1 MSILLYVPRDA
12 SALSLGADAVAQAIA
27 VEAARRGVEIRIV
40 RNGSR
45 GLFWLEPLVEVMTPQ
60 GRHAY
65 GPVTA
70 RDVGG
75 LFDAGFLQAGVHPLH
90 LGPTEQIPE
99 LASQQRLT
107 FERVGIIDP
116 LSLADYRAHSGY
128 AGLEQAL
135 ALQPADIVA
144 AVTQS
149 GLRGR
154 GGAAFPTGVKWQT
167 VLERTASQKYITCNA
182 DEGDS
187 GTFADRMLMEGD
199 PFCLIEGMTIA
210 ALAVGATQGY
220 IYLRVEYP
228 HAFTV
233 LNAAIAT
240 AYGAGLLG
248 SDVMGSG
255 KRFDLEVRLGA
266 GAYICG
272 EETSMLESLEGK
284 RGEVRVRPPLPA
296 VKGLFGRPTVVNNV
310 ISLASVP
317 VILQRGAQFYRDF
330 GIGRS
335 RGTMP
340 LQLAGNVK
348 RGGLIERAFGLTLGE
363 LVYDYGGGSA
373 SGRPVRAVQV
383 GGPLGA
389 YIPVDQFDTAI
400 DYEALAGI
408 GALLGHGG
416 VVVFDDSV
424 DMAGMAR
431 YAMEFCAKESCGKC
445 TPCRIGSTRGV
456 ELLDRVIANV
466 DRAHN
471 LALVEEL
478 CETLLH
484 GSLCGLG
491 GMTPFPVQSALK
503 HFPEDFHRTVDRK
516 IVG

>member
-1 MSILLYVPRDA
+1 MSSTKIYVPRDA
-12 SALSLGADAVAQAIA
+12 TALSLGAEAVAQAIA
-27 VEAARRGVEIRIV
+27 AEAARRGIDVHLV

-45 GLFWLEPLVEVMTPQ
+45 GLFWLEPLVEVATTA

-70 RDVGG
+70 RDVPG
-75 LFDAGFLQAGVHPLH
+75 LFDAGFLQASAHPLH
-90 LGPTEQIPE
+90 LGLTEQIPE
-99 LASQQRLT
+99 FASQQRLT
-107 FERVGIIDP
+107 FARVGRIDP
-116 LSLADYRAHSGY
+116 VDLDDYRAHGGY
-128 AGLEQAL
+128 AGLQRAL
-135 ALQPADIVA
+135 TMEPRDIVA
-144 AVTQS
+144 AVTES

-154 GGAAFPTGVKWQT
+154 GGAAFPTGIKWQT
-167 VLERTASQKYITCNA
+167 VLEQTAPQKYVTCNA

-220 IYLRVEYP
+220 IYLRIEYP
-228 HAFTV
+228 HALRV
-233 LNAAIAT
+233 LNEAIAS

-248 SDVMGSG
+248 RDVLGSG
-255 KRFDLEVRLGA
+255 RQFDLEVRLGA

-296 VKGLFGRPTVVNNV
+296 VKGLFGQPTVVNNV

-317 VILQRGAQFYRDF
+317 VILERGAQFYRDF
-330 GIGRS
+330 GSGRS
-335 RGTMP
+335 RGTIP
-340 LQLAGNVK
+340 LQLAGNIK
-348 RGGLIERAFGLTLGE
+348 RGGLIERAFGLTLRE

-373 SGRPVRAVQV
+373 SGRPIRAVQI

-389 YIPVDQFDTAI
+389 YIPAAQFDTPI
-400 DYEALAGI
+400 DYEALAAI
-408 GALLGHGG
+408 DALLGHGG

-466 DRAHN
+466 DRERN
-471 LALVEEL
+471 LQLVEEL

-503 HFPEDFHRTVDRK
+503 HFPEDFNKSVA
-516 IVG
+516 

>member
-1 MSILLYVPRDA
+1 MSPTKIYVPRDA
-12 SALSLGADAVAQAIA
+12 TALSLGAEAVAQAITA
-27 VEAARRGVEIRIV
+27 EAARRGIDVQLV

-45 GLFWLEPLVEVMTPQ
+45 GLFWLEPLVEVATPA

-65 GPVTA
+65 GPVTV
-70 RDVGG
+70 RDVPG
-75 LFDAGFLQAGVHPLH
+75 LFDAGFLQASAHPLH
-90 LGPTEQIPE
+90 LGLTEQIPE
-99 LASQQRLT
+99 FASQQRLT
-107 FERVGIIDP
+107 FARVGRIDP
-116 LSLADYRAHSGY
+116 VNLDDYRAHGGY
-128 AGLEQAL
+128 AGLQRAL
-135 ALQPADIVA
+135 TMEPRDIVA
-144 AVTQS
+144 AVTES

-154 GGAAFPTGVKWQT
+154 GGAAFPTGIKWQT
-167 VLERTASQKYITCNA
+167 VLDQTAPQKYVTCNA

-220 IYLRVEYP
+220 IYLRIEYP
-228 HAFTV
+228 HALRV
-233 LNAAIAT
+233 LNEAIAS

-248 SDVMGSG
+248 RDVLGSG
-255 KRFDLEVRLGA
+255 KQFDLEVRLGA

-317 VILQRGAQFYRDF
+317 VILERGAQFYRDF

-335 RGTMP
+335 RGTIP
-340 LQLAGNVK
+340 LQLAGNIK
-348 RGGLIERAFGLTLGE
+348 RGGLIERAFGLTLRE

-373 SGRPVRAVQV
+373 SGRPIRAVQV

-389 YIPVDQFDTAI
+389 YIPAAQFDTPI
-400 DYEALAGI
+400 DYEALAAI
-408 GALLGHGG
+408 DALLGHGG
-416 VVVFDDSV
+416 IVVFDDSV

-466 DRAHN
+466 DRERN
-471 LALVEEL
+471 LQLVEEL

-503 HFPEDFHRTVDRK
+503 HFPEDFNKTVA
-516 IVG
+516 